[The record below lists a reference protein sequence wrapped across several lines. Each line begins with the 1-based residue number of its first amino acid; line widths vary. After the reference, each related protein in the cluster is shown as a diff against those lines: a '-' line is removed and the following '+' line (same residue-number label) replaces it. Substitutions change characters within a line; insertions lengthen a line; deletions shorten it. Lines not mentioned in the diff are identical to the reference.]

1 MNGRKR
7 ILFKQNITFLIYQ
20 KLTGFC
26 LYLIDLV
33 SLVTVFDA
41 ILTSVGKSVRNYG
54 VCMRI

>member
-1 MNGRKR
+1 MA
-7 ILFKQNITFLIYQ
+7 
-20 KLTGFC
+20 FC